1 MVSRRPNWIVGAVVG
16 LCTIAPLVVIFAVAA
31 QVAGTPFVPFDM
43 FDLAGRVL
51 PGPVITFGIDM
62 IVNTIAIFQLG
73 ETSSAAKTAEQFL
86 AIVGMVVTGIGASAL
101 LFWSLQ
107 RYHELRGLI
116 GGLVMGL
123 VVGAPVM
130 LISTAINLSATQP
143 KLVSAIWIMLGFAVW
158 GLVVGWLHERF
169 AMESSTE
176 PAAAASDS
184 SASVKLMDR
193 RTFVVQMG
201 AASAVLTVVGAGLA
215 RLLTPTTTTSTATA
229 ISSGDGTL
237 QNVAWSANNA
247 LPNVGDALAPA
258 PGTRPEFTPL
268 AQHYRIDINTL
279 PPVIEEAEW
288 RLNVSGLVETP
299 IEMTLADIQALEPM
313 HQFVT
318 LACISNRIAGDLI
331 GTTRWTGVSLRTLV
345 EQWNPLPTAT
355 HLKITSADNF
365 DEFLALDTVMAD
377 ERVMLSYAWDGL
389 PLEAKHGF
397 PLRIYIPDHYGM
409 KQPKWIT
416 TIEFVDAWGEGF
428 WVRRGWDKDAF
439 MRSTSVIDTVA
450 VNDAV
455 EQDSGS
461 RLIPIGGIAH
471 AGDRGISAVEVRVNG
486 GEWMPAQLRQPL
498 SEVTWVIWRYDWPFE
513 AGQQRFEV
521 RCVEGDGTAQIE
533 DPAGSRP
540 SGATGIHSVSQGII

>member
-1 MVSRRPNWIVGAVVG
+1 
-16 LCTIAPLVVIFAVAA
+16 VVIFALAA
-31 QVAGTPFVPFDM
+31 QLIGTPFVPFDM

-62 IVNTIAIFQLG
+62 IVNTISTFQLG

-86 AIVGMVVTGIGASAL
+86 AVVGMLATGIIAVAA
-101 LFWSLQ
+101 LFWVLN
-107 RYHELRGLI
+107 RKHELPSVI
-116 GGLVMGL
+116 GGLSVGL
-123 VVGAPVM
+123 IVGAPVM
-130 LISTAINLSATQP
+130 LISTTINLSATQS
-143 KLVSAIWIMLGFAVW
+143 KLVSAIWILLAFGLW
-158 GLVVGWLHERF
+158 GVLVGWIHARL
-169 AMESSTE
+169 STRPISE
-176 PAAAASDS
+176 PAATAES
-184 SASVKLMDR
+184 SVKVMDR

-201 AASAVLTVVGAGLA
+201 AASAVLTVAGAGLA
-215 RLLTPTTTTSTATA
+215 RLLMPTTTPTTTA
-229 ISSGDGTL
+229 ISSASDGTL
-237 QNVAWSANNA
+237 QNVTWSSTNT
-247 LPNVGDALAPA
+247 LPNAADALAPA

-288 RLNVSGLVETP
+288 RLSISGSVEAP
-299 IEMTLADIQALEPM
+299 LEMTLAELQAFEPV

-345 EQWNPLPTAT
+345 EQWNPLPSAT

-365 DEFLALDTVMAD
+365 DEFLALDTVMND
-377 ERVMLSYAWDGL
+377 ERVILAYAWDGL

-416 TIEFVDAWGEGF
+416 NIEFVDAWGEGF

-439 MRSTSVIDTVA
+439 MRATSVIDTVA
-450 VNDAV
+450 VNDVV
-455 EQDSGS
+455 EQEAGT

-471 AGDRGISAVEVRVNG
+471 AGDRGISAVEVRVDD
-486 GEWMPAQLRQPL
+486 GEWSRAQLRQPL
-498 SEVTWVIWRYDWPFE
+498 SETTWLIWRYDWPFE
-513 AGQQRFEV
+513 AGQHRFEV
-521 RCVEGDGTAQIE
+521 RCLEGDGTAQIE
-533 DPAGSRP
+533 EPAGSRP
-540 SGATGIHSVSQGII
+540 SGATGIHSVSRAVI